1 MIFFRIFIL
10 FLSFCALLW
19 GDESQNDFER
29 YKLSPNQKLKVIIF
43 DSNMKMQKIIDVP
56 KDAKNS
62 ITLDLPDDEQFYVHI
77 INPTQ
82 ENAQKDT
89 QETTQSTLAQGL
101 KEAPI
106 TNVTTNEVSMLEGRY
121 ERNQFMGNFLG
132 FEPYDFNYILPAN
145 VALNKEDGQAKHTEV
160 KFQLSLKK
168 LLADDIIKNL
178 DLYFS
183 YTQQSFWQ
191 LYDTQNSKPFR
202 ESNYMPSLYFSYL
215 LKKPLFFERI
225 NFGYVHQSNGGDLE
239 NSRSWDRLFVEGF
252 RSFDNFLVALKA
264 WYRIPESAQ
273 DDDNPDIYE
282 YLGYGDLTLG
292 YLYKKHLVTLKL
304 RNNLNFNDNK
314 GAILLDYS
322 YPIYKN
328 IYFYMQFFS
337 GYGESLADYNR
348 AIDRVGVGLLFNR

>member
-19 GDESQNDFER
+19 GDESQDDFER

-62 ITLDLPDDEQFYVHI
+62 ITLDLPNDEQFYVHI
-77 INPTQ
+77 IKDSTKKETQ
-82 ENAQKDT
+82 TALT
-89 QETTQSTLAQGL
+89 QGL
-101 KEAPI
+101 KEAPMVSAQAQ
-106 TNVTTNEVSMLEGRY
+106 TSEVSMLQGRY
-121 ERNQFMGNFLG
+121 KRNQFMGNFLG
-132 FEPYDFNYILPAN
+132 FEPYEFNYILPIN
-145 VALNKEDGQAKHTEV
+145 STFNDEKKQEKNTEV

-191 LYDTQNSKPFR
+191 LYDTKNSKPFR

-215 LKKPLFFERI
+215 LEKPLFFERI

-252 RSFDNFLVALKA
+252 KSFDNFLFALKA

-273 DDDNPDIYE
+273 DDDNPDIHK

-328 IYFYMQFFS
+328 IYFYMQFFN
-337 GYGESLADYNR
+337 GYGESLADYNNS
-348 AIDRVGVGLLFNR
+348 INRVGLGILFNR